1 MLKLIKNRLREF
13 PNNLGFLI
21 LSKKFNVEFWI
32 NFVEILNL
40 ANLSKKDLYQFF
52 KIKNQFIFWYL
63 TVSIFKNGR
72 FGNKFI
78 KQQIYFTVE
87 FKIFENY
94 RNLLSNN
101 ELLNLLNQLLYKEYS
116 TLINNKSIVTIIKLS
131 IDLNETKLIQN
142 EFEKQISK
150 NSFSIFDIWSTAVK
164 SADIFHQEGLFA
176 EAELLLLK
184 AKEACDLAGERPP
197 GNYNENSYLT
207 AVGHLSLLG
216 ILIMGKKSGFLA
228 RSRTSLIYCKEQTH
242 NRLFAEILISKA
254 KEQNIE
260 ISECLENNLIEP
272 DMELFHKSILN
283 SKPEYVIARKEYGNL
298 FKHYNYNY
306 KTPFLDKNDLTPN
319 MINTAKKILLDNG
332 VLDMNNL
339 IGIHCRENQSI
350 SRANRNSDFT
360 KLIKPINFMTKSG
373 KSVVRLGSFNSNN
386 KTDSGINFVDL
397 TTLKLKQYEYESVN
411 LFIWANSK
419 LFLGNLSGGTFPP
432 MLFGV
437 PILWFDIFPYRHF
450 VPPGINDKV
459 LPKKLFSIKEGRML
473 SLNELFS
480 PKYANLQT
488 ESPVSLSRKGFKL
501 IDTTES
507 EILDCLNEI
516 YGEKQLILTSVERLS
531 AVKQS
536 TLNFDSGMDLY
547 SKLPKTFLI
556 NNEQYSE

>member
-1 MLKLIKNRLREF
+1 
-13 PNNLGFLI
+13 
-21 LSKKFNVEFWI
+21 
-32 NFVEILNL
+32 
-40 ANLSKKDLYQFF
+40 
-52 KIKNQFIFWYL
+52 
-63 TVSIFKNGR
+63 
-72 FGNKFI
+72 
-78 KQQIYFTVE
+78 
-87 FKIFENY
+87 
-94 RNLLSNN
+94 
-101 ELLNLLNQLLYKEYS
+101 
-116 TLINNKSIVTIIKLS
+116 
-131 IDLNETKLIQN
+131 
-142 EFEKQISK
+142 
-150 NSFSIFDIWSTAVK
+150 
-164 SADIFHQEGLFA
+164 
-176 EAELLLLK
+176 
-184 AKEACDLAGERPP
+184 
-197 GNYNENSYLT
+197 
-207 AVGHLSLLG
+207 
-216 ILIMGKKSGFLA
+216 
-228 RSRTSLIYCKEQTH
+228 
-242 NRLFAEILISKA
+242 
-254 KEQNIE
+254 
-260 ISECLENNLIEP
+260 
-272 DMELFHKSILN
+272 
-283 SKPEYVIARKEYGNL
+283 
-298 FKHYNYNY
+298 
-306 KTPFLDKNDLTPN
+306 
-319 MINTAKKILLDNG
+319 
-332 VLDMNNL
+332 
-339 IGIHCRENQSI
+339 
-350 SRANRNSDFT
+350 
-360 KLIKPINFMTKSG
+360 MTKSG

-459 LPKKLFSIKEGRML
+459 LPKKLFSIEEGRML

-516 YGEKQLILTSVERLS
+516 YAEKQLILTSVERLS